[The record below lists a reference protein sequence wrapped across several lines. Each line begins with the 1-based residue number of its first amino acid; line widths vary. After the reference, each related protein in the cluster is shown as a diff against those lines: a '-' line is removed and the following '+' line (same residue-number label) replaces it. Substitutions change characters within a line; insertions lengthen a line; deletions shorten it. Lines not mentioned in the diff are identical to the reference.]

1 MLRNTRI
8 SHNLYLPIE
17 VKCVEEERS
26 SLQIFLQK
34 TTLKEKMQ
42 KIDEKQLGSIVNLQ
56 KITMEVK
63 AD

>member
-1 MLRNTRI
+1 
-8 SHNLYLPIE
+8 
-17 VKCVEEERS
+17 VEEERS